1 MGQVFLFARYEKY
14 THQNYEGMLDVA
26 HIDRGD
32 NDSSRPLSVR
42 ASKYGRS
49 FKKEVGSLGRRG
61 SWENGECTNRGEF

>member
-1 MGQVFLFARYEKY
+1 MGQVFLFARYDKY
-14 THQNYEGMLDVA
+14 TRQNYEGMLDVG

-49 FKKEVGSLGRRG
+49 NKKEVGSF
-61 SWENGECTNRGEF
+61 C